1 MRTTDTLFWDFIGRK
16 KAVAKRIKEDFVTE
30 MMLNVDLDM
39 WVRFKYWE
47 MKCSIRKR
55 HGARASFHI
64 FSSYAVYETGP
75 VCRFRCELL
84 PCWAIQ
90 CNLSILFLV
99 KVSSVIN
106 WLNSV
111 ELGFRF
117 LSEPVPYGLWE
128 WKARTLKSEL
138 GSTQRPFFLQWSWSP
153 AISRATP

>member
-1 MRTTDTLFWDFIGRK
+1 
-16 KAVAKRIKEDFVTE
+16 

-55 HGARASFHI
+55 HRARASFHI

-106 WLNSV
+106 WLKSV

-138 GSTQRPFFLQWSWSP
+138 GSIQRPFLLQWSNNCLVSCHLKGHSSVCFHQIFLFHSQCQCWWAPSK
-153 AISRATP
+153 